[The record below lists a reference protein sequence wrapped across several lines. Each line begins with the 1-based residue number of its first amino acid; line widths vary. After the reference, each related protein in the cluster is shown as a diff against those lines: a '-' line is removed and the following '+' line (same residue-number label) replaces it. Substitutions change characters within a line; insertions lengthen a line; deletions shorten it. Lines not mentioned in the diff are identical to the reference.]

1 MDVPEADVAP
11 LPVVL
16 ADHRKLLLGIDAPGL
31 EVDGDRACQH
41 PVQRPAPA
49 FVRLGAAGHQ
59 EEQGVEA
66 PGRLQ
71 ELPPTGRLR
80 QEVEERLGVVL

>member
-11 LPVVL
+11 LPVIL

-31 EVDGDRACQH
+31 EVYRDRACQH
-41 PVQRPAPA
+41 PVQRPAPGV
-49 FVRLGAAGHQ
+49 VRLGMAGYLEQ
-59 EEQGVEA
+59 EGVEA